1 MNKAVSS
8 CEGTTLDDF
17 TESNTTGRFRR
28 SAKGL
33 DQFGNPKQYIWG
45 YYVTEPVGL
54 VKHPPDGKKN
64 FLSLLQDAR
73 INDHYSVA
81 RGLPEVVDLTA
92 AIAEQSSAKP
102 KSMPRKQHMKRQ
114 RGPNMVAFQGN
125 ILRRCIGIVPTPRSS
140 FLVIQ
145 MIVAVL
151 LSIFWR
157 NESIDCSRP
166 IGQSMGG
173 KIKTTSAL
181 LTTYFHKA
189 EVFDSLLSLYVCP

>member
-102 KSMPRKQHMKRQ
+102 KVDAQKAAHEETKRPKHG
-114 RGPNMVAFQGN
+114 RISGKYTEEMYWDSPDAKKLFLGN
-125 ILRRCIGIVPTPRSS
+125 SNDSCGVVVD
-140 FLVIQ
+140 FLEE
-145 MIVAVL
+145 
-151 LSIFWR
+151 R
-157 NESIDCSRP
+157 ID
-166 IGQSMGG
+166 
-173 KIKTTSAL
+173 
-181 LTTYFHKA
+181 
-189 EVFDSLLSLYVCP
+189 